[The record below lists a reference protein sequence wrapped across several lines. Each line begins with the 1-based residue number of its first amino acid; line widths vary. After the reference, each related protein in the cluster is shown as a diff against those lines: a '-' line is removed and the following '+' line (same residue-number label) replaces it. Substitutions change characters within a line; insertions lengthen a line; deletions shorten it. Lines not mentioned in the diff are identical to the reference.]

1 MGFFAKG
8 YEDYTD
14 PNHGE
19 ADKNGVFHGLPGYT
33 FSSEDGLFH
42 DAAWWANRNAPH
54 PGATWNGF
62 IGKWVTDDTLSGR
75 EGDIAKRGVGDLN
88 DQMANNLAD
97 ESRAAQVAGLSL
109 QQAAAMGNGPSAA
122 AAQQAQMGGQGLLSS
137 LANHSMGGA
146 SQGLGQVAQQAAATR
161 SDEMGNALSA
171 YGQGAGQLRGG
182 DQNYQQGVQNL
193 AIKQRGLNLS
203 QAAQNQSQ
211 IQGMEQARYNN
222 DVAALALQ
230 RQRAGIQANQMAT
243 RKARDSKIISGVVGA
258 AAGVVTAGMGA
269 SAAAGLA
276 DAAQSGGK

>member
-14 PNHGE
+14 PN
-19 ADKNGVFHGLPGYT
+19 ANKPGYT
-33 FSSEDGLFH
+33 FNPEDSLYH
-42 DAAWWANRNAPH
+42 DAAWWADRNAPH
-54 PGATWNGF
+54 PGATWNGA
-62 IGKWVTDDTLSGR
+62 IGKWVADTLSGS
-75 EGDIAKRGVGDLN
+75 ESDIQARGVGDLN

-97 ESRAAQVAGLSL
+97 ESRNAQLAGLSL

-211 IQGMEQARYNN
+211 IQAMEQSRYDT

-230 RQRAGIQANQMAT
+230 RQRAGINNDKIDANNNQYNSTMKTAGSV
-243 RKARDSKIISGVVGA
+243 AGAVVLGA
-258 AAGVVTAGMGA
+258 ATGGAGAGAGA
-269 SAAAGLA
+269 AIGGGLA
-276 DAAQSGGK
+276 DAATHRSR

>member
-1 MGFFAKG
+1 MGLFASG
-8 YEDYTD
+8 GQGANVND
-14 PNHGE
+14 PNAGK
-19 ADKNGVFHGLPGYT
+19 AGYT
-33 FSSEDGLFH
+33 FSPEDETMH
-42 DAAWWANRNAPH
+42 DEAWWAAKKAAH
-54 PGATWNGF
+54 QGATWDGNLGR
-62 IGKWVTDDTLSGR
+62 WVSDDTLSGK
-75 EGDIAKRGVGDLN
+75 EKDIQARGVGDLN

-161 SDEMGNALSA
+161 SDEMGNALAA

-211 IQGMEQARYNN
+211 LQGLEQARYNN

-230 RQRAGIQANQMAT
+230 RQRAGIQANQIAA
-243 RKARDSKIISGVVGA
+243 RKARDSKIISGVTSA
-258 AAGVVTAGMGA
+258 AAGAVTAGMGA

-276 DAAQSGGK
+276 DAAQAGGR